1 MSFTTCDIISVNDPA
16 MFKKVASRAEELTRE
31 QSLARIGYDLTR
43 PSPAQKS
50 DYLGFTIGE
59 DDICWNDFS
68 GNPAHMSPWEIIR
81 QLSTE
86 FPDLD
91 FDYSVSMEGP
101 VVYRATV
108 RGGVKYEKKR
118 YALWL
123 RAEGVADF
131 GPIRRM
137 LADGPGR
144 DVGAVES
151 DEPVCPGVLVLRFR
165 EMTDTDFEET
175 VKEVLDSICPLVPE
189 GKMTA
194 LLAVMEEQGSWFKSK
209 TVVDNGRFSWKDLTP
224 EEEDKLYKYRLDPD
238 DPDIRAFELLF

>member
-1 MSFTTCDIISVNDPA
+1 MSFTTCDIISINDPA
-16 MFKKVASRAEELTRE
+16 MFKKGASRAEELTRE
-31 QSLARIGYDLTR
+31 QSLSRIGYDLTG
-43 PSPAQKS
+43 PTPAQKS

-68 GNPAHMSPWEIIR
+68 GNSAHMFPWEIIR

-123 RAEGVADF
+123 RAEGVDDL

-151 DEPVCPGVLVLRFR
+151 VLHLHGALSLQHFEDFEKNAVS
-165 EMTDTDFEET
+165 DFEEIEKNLNKNFEET
-175 VKEVLDSICPLVPE
+175 GIYSIFAMLE
-189 GKMTA
+189 
-194 LLAVMEEQGSWFKSK
+194 
-209 TVVDNGRFSWKDLTP
+209 
-224 EEEDKLYKYRLDPD
+224 
-238 DPDIRAFELLF
+238 